1 MVKDIIRTETHF
13 KRGDNSPTIL
23 HLHMKNILLTM
34 LTLGL
39 LASCT
44 PPTPP
49 VAAVKL
55 SERDTIPEIVIDTNS
70 VRTINLTGGKEIDL
84 EITNEGIFLDDIVG
98 KLSIQKTMK
107 AEKMSITMT
116 VENDSVTR
124 FVVNSV
130 VLVGEQE
137 KGAQNVKKEAPVVLL
152 DKNTVLVKTGATLSF
167 ISRYY
172 NVSIGK
178 LIKLNPNIKDKN
190 IIQKNSKIIIG
201 CDC

>member
-1 MVKDIIRTETHF
+1 MF
-13 KRGDNSPTIL
+13 A
-23 HLHMKNILLTM
+23 
-34 LTLGL
+34 LGL

-49 VAAVKL
+49 VAPQKIVNH
-55 SERDTIPEIVIDTNS
+55 DTIPEIVIDTNS
-70 VRTINLTGGKEIDL
+70 VRTINLTGGKEIEL

-107 AEKMSITMT
+107 ADKMEITMT
-116 VENDSVTR
+116 VENDSITN
-124 FVVNSV
+124 FTINSI
-130 VLVGEQE
+130 VLVGRPV
-137 KGAQNVKKEAPVVLL
+137 KGAQIVKKEAPVVLL

-172 NVSIGK
+172 NVSIEK